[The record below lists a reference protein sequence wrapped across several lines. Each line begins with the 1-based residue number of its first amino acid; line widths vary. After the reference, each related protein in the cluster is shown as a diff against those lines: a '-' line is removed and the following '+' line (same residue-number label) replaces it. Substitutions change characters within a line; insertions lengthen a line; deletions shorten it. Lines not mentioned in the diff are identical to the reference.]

1 LTFEL
6 RKGCAVLLQALLADG
21 YNMLK
26 KYSAN
31 FSISPI
37 CFWVVIFDPYTH
49 YLSNTL
55 TAVAICG
62 IGRR

>member
-1 LTFEL
+1 
-6 RKGCAVLLQALLADG
+6 VLLQALLADG